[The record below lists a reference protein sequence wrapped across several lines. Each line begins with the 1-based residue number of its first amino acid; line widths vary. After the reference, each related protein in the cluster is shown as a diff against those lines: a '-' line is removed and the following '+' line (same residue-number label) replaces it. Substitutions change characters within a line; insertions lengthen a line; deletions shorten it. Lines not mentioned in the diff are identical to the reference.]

1 VSKPSPAL
9 AVLAAL
15 AVRRWL
21 FPNPNAAEKDPA
33 RECPR
38 LDPRERGGEAIFET
52 LCSMAA
58 ALLSRPATAAVM
70 ASIQRARSASLS
82 ACRQYVL
89 PGDTTR
95 KQKRMAGASSRSG
108 LMVAVSRDTVS
119 LARLTCAYG
128 ASTEF

>member
-1 VSKPSPAL
+1 M
-9 AVLAAL
+9 AV
-15 AVRRWL
+15 
-21 FPNPNAAEKDPA
+21 
-33 RECPR
+33 
-38 LDPRERGGEAIFET
+38 
-52 LCSMAA
+52 

-108 LMVAVSRDTVS
+108 LMVAVSSDTVS
-119 LARLTCAYG
+119 LARLSEPPGPGSPDSRRLSDPTS
-128 ASTEF
+128 ASR